1 MFLFS
6 FPSFISLLAAF
17 LTLVH
22 AHPAQKH
29 GAKVS
34 GIGVPVSNSDAKD
47 IIANRYI
54 VVYKNNVTDD
64 AVQTHQASVMTMFG
78 KRGLS
83 PRSRDGRALSG
94 KMEAF
99 SMMGWRGMSLDAED
113 GEILEIASADE
124 VSGVRR

>member
-6 FPSFISLLAAF
+6 FPTFISFLVRF

-22 AHPAQKH
+22 AHRAQKR

-34 GIGVPVSNSDAKD
+34 GIGVPVSNSNAKD
-47 IIANRYI
+47 IISNRYI
-54 VVYKNNVTDD
+54 AVYKTNVTDD

-78 KRGLS
+78 KRGLN
-83 PRSRDGRALSG
+83 PRSREGEALSG

-124 VSGVRR
+124 VSRVRT

>member
-6 FPSFISLLAAF
+6 FPVFISLLVAF

-47 IIANRYI
+47 IISNRYI
-54 VVYKNNVTDD
+54 VVYKNNVTDN